1 MSDVFGAL
9 GAAGAEYG
17 LWVGLGAALLVIWLV
32 RRADSSDAQQLAA
45 VQWVDRVLEQAP
57 DKLYVSVH
65 PNWSVYRKQL
75 KHQLRS
81 DFSDLADTLL
91 EQVLAGFDCCYE
103 LSDGVYIRTGSVAD
117 DTRPQPI
124 TDFTPLIAPVE
135 NFRLQKVQARRRWR
149 TFRTVTFGVVVYLA
163 VVLVVLSVLVLV
175 RGAAH

>member
-75 KHQLRS
+75 KHQLRV
-81 DFSDLADTLL
+81 DLPDATDGVL
-91 EQVLAGFDCCYE
+91 EQALTGFDSCYE
-103 LSDGVYIRTGSVAD
+103 LSDGVFIRIGSPAD
-117 DTRPQPI
+117 DTRPQPEE
-124 TDFTPLIAPVE
+124 DFTPLVAPVE
-135 NFRLQKVQARRRWR
+135 NSRLQKVQSRRRWR
-149 TFRTVTFGVVVYLA
+149 KFRTVTAGVIVYLLI
-163 VVLVVLSVLVLV
+163 VLLVLFALVRV
-175 RGAAH
+175 RGG